1 MEHPFFIFQ
10 GTMEACGFGIGR
22 VAIIFSKNRLS
33 SSLVRIAYPYALSEM
48 LVAMVTPQSGL
59 GLDDCLQLESL
70 IICIPVISNCRITGE

>member
-48 LVAMVTPQSGL
+48 HRGNGHPAVRSRP
-59 GLDDCLQLESL
+59 
-70 IICIPVISNCRITGE
+70 